1 MNLRSNIRDA
11 DSIEAIINIVT
22 AADTGLER
30 PEILTALMT
39 VAKNPNVR
47 SRLRRTLQEIPDPL
61 KSAEPTMPRQ
71 SQRFLRAL
79 IDAGA
84 TGIRLPACQGCTR
97 TRPVEHSLADGRRVC
112 GPCRRKA
119 LAEPCGRCGK
129 HRFLSNRLDGIR
141 VCGTCYAGDERNRK
155 TCVSCGQR
163 ARKAVRATNG
173 ILCQTCAPR
182 KTQTCFRC
190 SDEQP
195 VGGFLQDR
203 PFCKRCYTRTITTV
217 APCTRCKQLHV
228 LAYFN
233 TSEDL
238 VCADCAGQ
246 PAQYVCRTCGSEQYL
261 VGRRCARCIVSEQVT
276 ALITTLDGDIHP
288 QLRPVLD
295 TLLARNNPQ
304 SVQRWLGRGKATQ
317 ILASMAQG
325 KTPIS
330 HEGIDA
336 FPRDRARE
344 YLRDLLVACG
354 VLPATSRALRAT
366 LEWIDGFLSEHS
378 SPDRYALLAYTHW
391 HIVRRARAQA
401 SKGKFTES
409 AGGNIRAHLRAL
421 GRFLDW
427 LHAQQATLDR
437 ARQAHIDEYIAA
449 HPNATRHLP
458 QFLNWAYATNRS
470 GPVISPTY
478 RSQRPTPQTA
488 DAEHWQTVEL
498 LLHDESIRV
507 DTRLCGL
514 FVLLYGQRPSHISR
528 MTRDLVTFTGE
539 NVSIRFADDPIM
551 LPPGV
556 DTLLRQHLRAVDSD
570 GERADSPWLFPGVNP
585 ARPIDQG
592 GLGMRLKRIGV
603 AAQTSRTTAVMQL
616 AAELPAA
623 VLAGFL
629 GIHPQTAV
637 VWNKLAASS
646 WNSYP
651 ALRRSQ
657 SSTRNT

>member
-1 MNLRSNIRDA
+1 MLDQDNI
-11 DSIEAIINIVT
+11 ETIIKVVT

-30 PEILTALMT
+30 PEILNAVMT
-39 VAKNPNVR
+39 VAKYPNVR
-47 SRLRRTLQEIPDPL
+47 ARLRRTLQDMPDPL
-61 KSAEPTMPRQ
+61 RSAEPTMPRQ
-71 SQRFLRAL
+71 TQRFLRAL

-84 TGIRLPACQGCTR
+84 TGIRLPACQGCGR
-97 TRPVEHSLADGRRVC
+97 IRPVEHSLADSRRVC
-112 GPCRRKA
+112 GSCWRKA
-119 LAEPCGRCGK
+119 RSQPCGRCGK
-129 HRFLSNRLDGIR
+129 HRFLNSRLAGIR
-141 VCGTCYAGDERNRK
+141 VCSNCYASDERNRK
-155 TCVSCGQR
+155 ICLSCGKR
-163 ARKAVRATNG
+163 ARKAVRAANG

-182 KTQTCFRC
+182 KTRTCFRC
-190 SDEQP
+190 SEERP
-195 VGGFLQDR
+195 VGGFLQDH
-203 PFCKRCYTRTITTV
+203 PFCKRCYQRTIATV
-217 APCTRCKQLHV
+217 APCPRCGNPHV
-228 LAYFN
+228 LAYFDA
-233 TSEDL
+233 SDAL

-246 PAQYVCRTCGSEQYL
+246 PAQYVCRTCGSEQHL

-276 ALITTLDGDIHP
+276 ALITTPDGDIHP

-295 TLLARNNPQ
+295 ALLARNNPQ
-304 SVQRWLGRGKATQ
+304 SVQRWLTRGKATQ
-317 ILASMAQG
+317 ILASMARG
-325 KTPIS
+325 ETPIS

-344 YLRDLLVACG
+344 YLRDLLIACG
-354 VLPATSRALRAT
+354 VLPETSRALRDT
-366 LEWIDGFLSEHS
+366 LEWVDGFLAEHS
-378 SPDRYALLAYTHW
+378 SPDRHVLLAYTHW

-401 SKGKFTES
+401 AKGKFTES

-427 LHAQQATLDR
+427 LHAQHTTLDR
-437 ARQAHIDEYIAA
+437 ARQAHIDEYVAA

-458 QFLNWAYATNRS
+458 QFLSWTCATNRS
-470 GPVISPTY
+470 GPVTSPTY
-478 RSQRPTPQTA
+478 RSQLPTPQTA
-488 DAEHWQTVEL
+488 DAGHWQTVERL
-498 LLHDESIRV
+498 LQDESIRV

-528 MTRDLVTFTGE
+528 VTRDRVTLTRE
-539 NVSIRFADDPIM
+539 NVSIRFADDPIV
-551 LPPGV
+551 LPPEV
-556 DTLLRQHLRAVDSD
+556 DTLLRQHLRSVDSD

-603 AAQTSRTTAVMQL
+603 AAQTSRTTAIMQL
-616 AAELPAA
+616 AAELPVA

-657 SSTRNT
+657 SP

>member
-1 MNLRSNIRDA
+1 MLDQ
-11 DSIEAIINIVT
+11 DSIEAIIEVVT

-30 PEILTALMT
+30 PEILNAIMK

-61 KSAEPTMPRQ
+61 QSAEPTMPRQ
-71 SQRFLRAL
+71 TQRFLRAL

-84 TGIRLPACQGCTR
+84 TGIQLPPCQECAR

-129 HRFLSNRLDGIR
+129 QRFLSNRLDGIR
-141 VCGTCYAGDERNRK
+141 VCDNCYANDERNRK
-155 TCVSCGQR
+155 TCLSCGRR
-163 ARKAVRATNG
+163 ARKAVRAANG

-182 KTQTCFRC
+182 KKQTCFRC
-190 SDEQP
+190 CEEQP
-195 VGGFLQDR
+195 VGGFLEDR
-203 PFCKRCYTRTITTV
+203 PFCKRCYQRTIATIS
-217 APCTRCKQLHV
+217 PCPLCEQPHI
-228 LAYFN
+228 LAYFDA
-233 TSEDL
+233 SDAL
-238 VCADCAGQ
+238 VCAGCAGQ
-246 PAQYVCRTCGSEQYL
+246 PTQYVCRTCGSEQHL

-276 ALITTLDGDIHP
+276 ALITTPYGDIHP

-295 TLLARNNPQ
+295 ALLARSSPQ
-304 SVQRWLGRGKATQ
+304 SVQRWLTRGKSTQ

-325 KTPIS
+325 ETPIS

-344 YLRDLLVACG
+344 YLRDLLIACG
-354 VLPATSRALRAT
+354 VLPETSRALRDT
-366 LEWIDGFLSEHS
+366 LEWIDGFLAEHP
-378 SPDRYALLAYTHW
+378 SPDRHALLAYTRW
-391 HIVRRARAQA
+391 HIVRRIRAQS
-401 SKGKFTES
+401 SKGQFTES
-409 AGGNIRAHLRAL
+409 AGGNIRSHLRAL

-427 LHAQQATLDR
+427 LHTQHTTLDR
-437 ARQAHIDEYIAA
+437 SRQAHIDEYIAVY
-449 HPNATRHLP
+449 PNDTRHLP
-458 QFLNWAYATNRS
+458 QFLSWTYATNRS
-470 GPVISPTY
+470 GPVTSPTH
-478 RSQRPTPQTA
+478 RSQRPTPQSA
-488 DAEHWQTVEL
+488 ESEHWQTVER

-514 FVLLYGQRPSHISR
+514 FVLLYGQRPAHISR
-528 MTRDLVTFTGE
+528 MTRDLVTLTPE
-539 NVSIRFADDPIM
+539 HVSVRFADDAIV

-556 DTLLRQHLRAVDSD
+556 DTLLRQHSRAVDSD
-570 GERADSPWLFPGVNP
+570 GERAGGPWLFPGRNP
-585 ARPIDQG
+585 ARPVDQG
-592 GLGMRLKRIGV
+592 GLGMRLKRVGV
-603 AAQTSRTTAVMQL
+603 AAQASRTTAIMQL
-616 AAELPAA
+616 AAELPTA

-657 SSTRNT
+657 IPPLNS

>member
-1 MNLRSNIRDA
+1 MA
-11 DSIEAIINIVT
+11 
-22 AADTGLER
+22 
-30 PEILTALMT
+30 
-39 VAKNPNVR
+39 
-47 SRLRRTLQEIPDPL
+47 
-61 KSAEPTMPRQ
+61 
-71 SQRFLRAL
+71 
-79 IDAGA
+79 
-84 TGIRLPACQGCTR
+84 
-97 TRPVEHSLADGRRVC
+97 
-112 GPCRRKA
+112 PC
-119 LAEPCGRCGK
+119 PRCGTP
-129 HRFLSNRLDGIR
+129 HI
-141 VCGTCYAGDERNRK
+141 
-155 TCVSCGQR
+155 
-163 ARKAVRATNG
+163 
-173 ILCQTCAPR
+173 
-182 KTQTCFRC
+182 
-190 SDEQP
+190 
-195 VGGFLQDR
+195 
-203 PFCKRCYTRTITTV
+203 
-217 APCTRCKQLHV
+217 
-228 LAYFN
+228 LAYFD
-233 TSEDL
+233 TSDAL

-246 PAQYVCRTCGSEQYL
+246 PAQYVCRTCGSEQHL

-276 ALITTLDGDIHP
+276 ALITAPDGDIHS

-295 TLLARNNPQ
+295 ALLARNNPQ
-304 SVQRWLGRGKATQ
+304 SVQRWLTWGKATQ

-325 KTPIS
+325 ETPIS

-354 VLPATSRALRAT
+354 VLPETSRALRDT
-366 LEWIDGFLSEHS
+366 LEWIDGFLAEHS
-378 SPDRYALLAYTHW
+378 SPDRHALLAYAHW
-391 HIVRRARAQA
+391 HIVRRARMQA
-401 SKGKFTES
+401 LKGKFTES

-427 LHAQQATLDR
+427 LHTQHTTLDR
-437 ARQAHIDEYIAA
+437 VRQAHIDEYIAA
-449 HPNATRHLP
+449 HPNVTRHLP

-478 RSQRPTPQTA
+478 HSQRPTPQTA
-488 DAEHWQTVEL
+488 DTEHWQTVER

-528 MTRDLVTFTGE
+528 MMRDLVTLAPE
-539 NVSIRFADDPIM
+539 HVSIRFADDPIV

-556 DTLLRQHLRAVDSD
+556 DTLLRRHLRAVDSD
-570 GERADSPWLFPGVNP
+570 GERSGSTWLFPGRNP
-585 ARPIDQG
+585 ARPVDQG
-592 GLGMRLKRIGV
+592 GLGMRLKRVGV
-603 AAQTSRTTAVMQL
+603 AAQTSRTTAIMQL

-657 SSTRNT
+657 SPSLIN